1 MKYRIESSQRILDD
15 IFKVDESQV
24 SFERFD
30 GSMAGPVRCLR
41 FVRGDSTAA
50 IVFHRQSRRI
60 ILVQQFRYPA
70 AGWMIEATAGALR
83 PDEPPESGVRREVE
97 EETGYR
103 VDRLVPIATFYVSP
117 GGSTERV
124 FLFYAE
130 VGGADPMVD
139 HGGIA
144 AEHED
149 IRIVRIP
156 LAEAQTLLATGDIVD
171 AKTIIALQWLLGSP
185 TRPEVT
191 E

>member
-41 FVRGDSTAA
+41 FVRGDSAAA
-50 IVFHRQSRRI
+50 IVFHRNSRQI

-70 AGWMIEATAGALR
+70 AGWMIEATAGTLR

-103 VDRLVPIATFYVSP
+103 VDRLVPIATFYLSP

-130 VGGADPMVD
+130 VGGADPAVD
-139 HGGIA
+139 HGGIG

-149 IRIVRIP
+149 IRVVRIP
-156 LAEAQTLLATGDIVD
+156 LAEARTLLATGDIVD

-185 TRPEVT
+185 ARPEVT